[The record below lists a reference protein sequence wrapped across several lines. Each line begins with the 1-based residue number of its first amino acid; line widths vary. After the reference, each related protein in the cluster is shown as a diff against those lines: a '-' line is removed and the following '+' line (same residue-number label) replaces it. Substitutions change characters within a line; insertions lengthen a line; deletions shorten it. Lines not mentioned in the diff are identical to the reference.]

1 MPPCRFLTKKSY
13 SVPHQSSQFTEDTE
27 VGGEKRKGRG
37 RENSEGKEGKMF
49 EVTQK
54 AKGRSRKLTGYCTEG
69 ERDMEEGEDRHFQP
83 KVLHKR
89 KGRWERVQVT

>member
-37 RENSEGKEGKMF
+37 RENSKGKQGKMF

-54 AKGRSRKLTGYCTEG
+54 AKGRSRILTGYCK
-69 ERDMEEGEDRHFQP
+69 ERVMEEGEDRHGHT